1 MKSPHS
7 WERISGDTAWFM
19 ILTLLTL
26 CAGGDRAVAQSHG
39 LRTRQVQASFD
50 GTAASGRLVK
60 EIDDPNSGTR
70 WLLVRDKANPG
81 GPGRL
86 ERAPQGR
93 DPETLERQVQGPS
106 GVGNGPVSMI
116 RAGDKLVVEEHSA
129 AADAYLEG
137 VALGPAGTGSALNV
151 RLSIGG
157 RVVRAVAVA
166 HGRAALEAATGGRR

>member
-7 WERISGDTAWFM
+7 LERISGDTAWFM
-19 ILTLLTL
+19 ILSLVALF
-26 CAGGDRAVAQSHG
+26 AGGDRAVAQSHG
-39 LRTRQVQASFD
+39 LRTRDVGASPD
-50 GTAASGRLVK
+50 GTAGLGRLVR

-86 ERAPQGR
+86 ELAPQGR
-93 DPETLERQVQGPS
+93 EPGTVERQVQGPS
-106 GVGNGPVSMI
+106 AVRNGPVSII

-129 AADAYLEG
+129 TTDAYLEG
-137 VALGPAGTGSALNV
+137 VALGPAETGSALNV

-157 RVVRAVAVA
+157 KVVRTVAVA
-166 HGRAALEAATGGRR
+166 RGRAALEAAAGGRR